1 MLKRSKADIPL
12 GTETIDVDQEEEAIN
27 HTKNRLSPAD
37 VISKAKSYLE
47 GKSCEEK
54 RWRSEILQ
62 ICIRINGKEYWEA
75 YNRLME
81 LDLNLM
87 LYLIKFLKMEPE
99 MAAKKVDLNEYALY
113 CKDS

>member
-1 MLKRSKADIPL
+1 MRLYTKRKIAFSPQPQK
-12 GTETIDVDQEEEAIN
+12 
-27 HTKNRLSPAD
+27 TKSF
-37 VISKAKSYLE
+37 LE

-62 ICIRINGKEYWEA
+62 VCIRINGKEYWEA
-75 YNRLME
+75 YNRLIE

-113 CKDS
+113 CKDSRKIIEGF